1 MQTVPHHHLTHHF
14 WERETVPSK
23 LPFLYRESMSRL
35 RSPSGTHHSSRLDV
49 LENQEGRS
57 LRERQHP
64 WQHPDI
70 IHRKK
75 NTEQNEY
82 VPSRRTLDKIFP
94 LKPVLHKR
102 AFSLSN
108 VTKPEHQ
115 ERFYS
120 CLPALTHQ
128 AAVRHQQKA
137 GRKLDPLNLDRE
149 HQEHKQTHLSKE
161 IHSKQMMLQQKIFKT
176 EETLRRVQKEKTK
189 ERNQSY
195 LEDNRF
201 YSNGYSDWD
210 EERHR
215 YGNARDDMERWEREV
230 KRSRERE
237 GRRRP
242 LTLEMAKSHKLE
254 EKRDW
259 DDYEHTAKGWNRE
272 TGNGRRERGM
282 GQDNY
287 VRRRSEMH
295 NLREDDV
302 RKPNSSDSMRR
313 DRAHLKHERRENKEG
328 LYQLTSRLMKEAAGS
343 TDRIP
348 SQRGNRLQQVELS
361 PEEDP
366 DAPHQLVPCN
376 VCHRCFARERLET
389 HMRVCEKKRPQ
400 RKVFDM
406 SQYRAKGT
414 ELEEFMKINSRS
426 KTPERKKNNWRQ
438 KHEAFIQ
445 TMRQGRSH
453 EPQSVSNLN
462 PEYVTCPHCGRKF
475 APGPAERHIPKC
487 QNIKSRPAPPKQPQ
501 TSARKRTAR

>member
-14 WERETVPSK
+14 WERETVSPK
-23 LPFLYRESMSRL
+23 LPFLYRESMSRH
-35 RSPSGTHHSSRLDV
+35 PSGTHHSSRLDA
-49 LENQEGRS
+49 LENQEGRF

-64 WQHPDI
+64 WQHPDN
-70 IHRKK
+70 IHWKK

-82 VPSRRTLDKIFP
+82 VPSRRALDRIFP

-115 ERFYS
+115 ERLYS
-120 CLPALTHQ
+120 CLPALP
-128 AAVRHQQKA
+128 AVRHQQKP

-149 HQEHKQTHLSKE
+149 HQEHKQTHFSKE
-161 IHSKQMMLQQKIFKT
+161 IHSKEIMLQQKIFKA
-176 EETLRRVQKEKTK
+176 EETLRRIHKETK

-195 LEDNRF
+195 FEDNRL
-201 YSNGYSDWD
+201 YNNGYSDWD

-215 YGNARDDMERWEREV
+215 YGNGRDDMERWEREV
-230 KRSRERE
+230 ERRRIRE

-242 LTLEMAKSHKLE
+242 LILEMAKIHKME
-254 EKRDW
+254 EKREW
-259 DDYEHTAKGWNRE
+259 DDYKHEGWSRE

-282 GQDNY
+282 EEDNH

-295 NLREDDV
+295 NLREDEV
-302 RKPNSSDSMRR
+302 RKPNTCDSTRR

-328 LYQLTSRLMKEAAGS
+328 LYQLTARLMKYPAGS

-400 RKVFDM
+400 RKIFDM

-414 ELEEFMKINSRS
+414 ELEEFMKINTRS
-426 KTPERKKNNWRQ
+426 KTPEVSAFQRFHPLLTTYLIRKD
-438 KHEAFIQ
+438 
-445 TMRQGRSH
+445 
-453 EPQSVSNLN
+453 L
-462 PEYVTCPHCGRKF
+462 
-475 APGPAERHIPKC
+475 
-487 QNIKSRPAPPKQPQ
+487 
-501 TSARKRTAR
+501 